1 MKWNNVFFSFGHIKQ
16 QTTRIQQNKLI
27 ESILSK
33 PNVHFSTFMKYL
45 WPQFKK
51 NTLWVLEIMMFLC
64 LAIKLKD
71 ESNDGLN
78 IKCDFCRNFAI
89 LTIIMRFWI
98 KLYFLML
105 NVRFSY
111 LVYDGNDWM
120 LLFWLTYLFE
130 KHAAWNNTKSC
141 QQRWTIIWSIL

>member
-1 MKWNNVFFSFGHIKQ
+1 MIFCLSWFILYFIPESEMKQCFFSFGHIKQ

-78 IKCDFCRNFAI
+78 IKCYFCRNFAI
-89 LTIIMRFWI
+89 LTIITTQ
-98 KLYFLML
+98 L
-105 NVRFSY
+105 
-111 LVYDGNDWM
+111 
-120 LLFWLTYLFE
+120 
-130 KHAAWNNTKSC
+130 
-141 QQRWTIIWSIL
+141 

>member
-1 MKWNNVFFSFGHIKQ
+1 MIFCLSWFILFFIPESEMKQCFFSFGHIKQ

-64 LAIKLKD
+64 STIKFIG

-78 IKCDFCRNFAI
+78 IKCDFCRNFAT
-89 LTIIMRFWI
+89 LTMITNQ
-98 KLYFLML
+98 L
-105 NVRFSY
+105 
-111 LVYDGNDWM
+111 
-120 LLFWLTYLFE
+120 
-130 KHAAWNNTKSC
+130 
-141 QQRWTIIWSIL
+141 

>member
-1 MKWNNVFFSFGHIKQ
+1 MIFCLSWFILFFIPESEMKQCFFSFGHIKQ
-16 QTTRIQQNKLI
+16 QTTRIQQNKDII

-78 IKCDFCRNFAI
+78 IKCYFCRNFAI
-89 LTIIMRFWI
+89 LTIITTQ
-98 KLYFLML
+98 L
-105 NVRFSY
+105 
-111 LVYDGNDWM
+111 
-120 LLFWLTYLFE
+120 
-130 KHAAWNNTKSC
+130 
-141 QQRWTIIWSIL
+141 